1 MAYTDIDKPTDYFDT
16 TRYTGNGSS
25 QTLTMDN
32 IGLRWMKR
40 RDSAIR
46 HCLFESVRGGHYT
59 GSGNPPLLVSDSTAG
74 AQGTD
79 IDSAAKGITFGATQT
94 VIGNDSAGY
103 SYNVSGH
110 SMVGW
115 QWSGGGSAVSNTDG
129 SITSSVSAN
138 TTSGFSIVSYT
149 GNGSAGATIG
159 HGLGG
164 VVPNVIIAKKL
175 NNTSNWSV
183 YHSGIG
189 NFAKTL
195 SLNTTSGTTTDS
207 GVWDNVPTSS
217 TFLVG
222 SDNTTN
228 ANGDN
233 YIAYCFAEKKGY
245 SKFGS
250 YTGNGNA
257 DGTFVYTGFKPAWI
271 LVKNIEISEGAWVI
285 NDNKR
290 NAFNP
295 NSNTLTPHNSEAENT
310 GTDRTDFLSNG
321 FKLRVGSSTAW
332 NGSGNRIIYMA
343 FAESPFTTSTAIPT
357 TAR

>member
-1 MAYTDIDKPTDYFDT
+1 MSYTNGLDKPTDYFET
-16 TRYTGNGSS
+16 KLYTGNGGTQNITGLDFAPNWVWIKERSS
-25 QTLTMDN
+25 TSSHALFDSIRGATIKLSSNNTDANNTSTADLTSFNSDGFTNGDSGAVNESGQTYASWN
-32 IGLRWMKR
+32 WK
-40 RDSAIR
+40 AN
-46 HCLFESVRGGHYT
+46 
-59 GSGNPPLLVSDSTAG
+59 GSGS
-74 AQGTD
+74 
-79 IDSAAKGITFGATQT
+79 
-94 VIGNDSAGY
+94 
-103 SYNVSGH
+103 
-110 SMVGW
+110 
-115 QWSGGGSAVSNTDG
+115 SNTDG

-138 TTSGFSIVSYT
+138 TTSCFSIVSYT

-257 DGTFVYTGFKPAWI
+257 DGTFVYTGFKPAFVMGKASSRVENWYMF
-271 LVKNIEISEGAWVI
+271 
-285 NDNKR
+285 DNKR
-290 NAFNP
+290 DNFNP
-295 NSNTLTPHNSEAENT
+295 CEQLLKADENSAEFS
-310 GTDRTDFLSNG
+310 GSDIIDFTSQG
-321 FKLRVGSSTAW
+321 FKLRSTNEKWNESGSTY
-332 NGSGNRIIYMA
+332 IYMC
-343 FAESPFTTSTAIPT
+343 FAESPFTTSTGIPT

>member
-1 MAYTDIDKPTDYFDT
+1 MSYTNGLDKPTDYFNT
-16 TRYTGNGSS
+16 KLYTGNGGTQNITGLDFAPNWVWIKERSS
-25 QTLTMDN
+25 TSSHALFDSIRGATIKLSSNNTDANNTSTADLTSFDSDGFTNGDSGAVNESGQTYASWN
-32 IGLRWMKR
+32 WK
-40 RDSAIR
+40 AN
-46 HCLFESVRGGHYT
+46 
-59 GSGNPPLLVSDSTAG
+59 GSGS
-74 AQGTD
+74 
-79 IDSAAKGITFGATQT
+79 
-94 VIGNDSAGY
+94 
-103 SYNVSGH
+103 
-110 SMVGW
+110 
-115 QWSGGGSAVSNTDG
+115 SNTDG
-129 SITSSVSAN
+129 SITSTVSAN

-250 YTGNGNA
+250 YTGNGST
-257 DGTFVYTGFKPAWI
+257 DGTFIYTGFKPAFVMGKASSRVENWYMF
-271 LVKNIEISEGAWVI
+271 
-285 NDNKR
+285 DNKR
-290 NAFNP
+290 DNFNP
-295 NSNTLTPHNSEAENT
+295 CEQLLKADENSAEFS
-310 GTDRTDFLSNG
+310 GSDIIDFTSQG
-321 FKLRVGSSTAW
+321 FKLRSTNEKWNESGSTY
-332 NGSGNRIIYMA
+332 IFMA
-343 FAESPFTTSTAIPT
+343 FAESPFVTSTGIPT

>member
-1 MAYTDIDKPTDYFDT
+1 MSYTNGLDKPTDYFNT
-16 TRYTGNGSS
+16 KLYTGNGSTQS
-25 QTLTMDN
+25 ITGVGFQPDWVWIKERSSTSSHALFD
-32 IGLRWMKR
+32 
-40 RDSAIR
+40 AIR
-46 HCLFESVRGGHYT
+46 GATIKLSSNNT
-59 GSGNPPLLVSDSTAG
+59 DADNTSTADLTSFDSDGFTNGDSG
-74 AQGTD
+74 AVNESG
-79 IDSAAKGITFGATQT
+79 QT
-94 VIGNDSAGY
+94 YASWNWLASNTTA
-103 SYNVSGH
+103 
-110 SMVGW
+110 
-115 QWSGGGSAVSNTDG
+115 SNTDG
-129 SITSSVSAN
+129 SITSTVSAN

-233 YIAYCFAEKKGY
+233 YIAYCFAEKKGF

-250 YTGNGNA
+250 YTGNGST
-257 DGTFVYTGFKPAWI
+257 DGTFIYTGFKIAFYLWKRI
-271 LVKNIEISEGAWVI
+271 DSAGEWFIV
-285 NDNKR
+285 DNKR
-290 NAFNP
+290 DTENITEVSLKP
-295 NSNTLTPHNSEAENT
+295 NTSEAESIGN
-310 GTDRTDFLSNG
+310 GYNGVDFLSNG
-321 FKLRVGSSTAW
+321 VKVRQANSDINNSSGTY
-332 NGSGNRIIYMA
+332 IYMA
-343 FAESPFTTSTAIPT
+343 FAENPFVTSTGIPT